1 MIDASDSEGVGH
13 QVLQRLELPGL
24 SAPTCSIDADD
35 DNDCRAGSARARG
48 VDVV

>member
-24 SAPTCSIDADD
+24 SAPTCSIDAD
-35 DNDCRAGSARARG
+35 NDCRAGSARARG